1 MHILQF
7 DFWVVPPKNKTKA
20 MKYFIDRS
28 KKFAIV
34 IGFSQALVEFI
45 VDIKLACH
53 ENLQFLVEN
62 SVLKQVILCILEPP
76 HQFIQK
82 SYAIKAN

>member
-7 DFWVVPPKNKTKA
+7 DFWVAPPKNKTKA

-34 IGFSQALVEFI
+34 IGFS
-45 VDIKLACH
+45 
-53 ENLQFLVEN
+53 
-62 SVLKQVILCILEPP
+62 
-76 HQFIQK
+76 
-82 SYAIKAN
+82 